1 MDKSFWVAKGAE
13 RDPTFDNPSRIE
25 TKRAHRWLAD
35 SGEAEFFSS
44 KKHAVQSPSAQSI
57 SRISHSDIPA
67 WESLASFQPTSNQ
80 FVDRLFG
87 SETIR
92 PVDFAERSISLVEIG
107 GANLSEKDSDEQ
119 FDDDISVGLSI
130 SQSTEDP
137 EMCLS
142 YIGIRKVKVNQVK
155 DSETGIHG
163 LKINS
168 FDRENHIDM
177 HSGLAYDRRNEMAI
191 IPMGQTY
198 NKDIKN
204 VDLMRHTCE
213 EYAQIRSR
221 DSTYHKG
228 DPTVVSITDAYKEE
242 SGIISFDDFNCQ
254 RDIIPLGRSVGGL
267 DESDSRSLLQ
277 ISKADG
283 RKQVDASNV
292 NVTRVVKSRSDFVS
306 KNKPESKPSRKETP
320 NSFPSNVR
328 SLISTGMLDGVPV
341 KYVSVSR
348 EELRGIIKG
357 SGYLCGCQSC
367 NYSKVLNAYEIER
380 HAGCKTKHP
389 NNHIYFE
396 NGKTIYQIVQELRS
410 TPESML
416 FDTIQTVFGAPINQ
430 KSFRIWKESYQAATR
445 ELQRIYGKEE
455 LKL

>member
-1 MDKSFWVAKGAE
+1 MDKSFWMAKGAE
-13 RDPTFDNPSRIE
+13 IDPTFDNPSRIVI
-25 TKRAHRWLAD
+25 KRTHRWLAD

-44 KKHAVQSPSAQSI
+44 KKPALQSPSAQSI
-57 SRISHSDIPA
+57 SRISHSNIPE
-67 WESLASFQPTSNQ
+67 WESVAIFQPTSNQ
-80 FVDRLFG
+80 FVDRFFG

-92 PVDFAERSISLVEIG
+92 PVDFAERSISLVEAG
-107 GANLSEKDSDEQ
+107 GANLSEKDSEEQ
-119 FDDDISVGLSI
+119 FENDISVGLSI

-137 EMCLS
+137 ELCLS
-142 YIGIRKVKVNQVK
+142 YNGIRKVKVNQVK
-155 DSETGIHG
+155 DSETGIYG
-163 LKINS
+163 LKMNS

-177 HSGLAYDRRNEMAI
+177 HSALAYDRQNEMAI
-191 IPMGQTY
+191 IPMGQAY
-198 NKDIKN
+198 GKDIEN
-204 VDLMRHTCE
+204 VNLMRLTE
-213 EYAQIRSR
+213 EGAQIRSR
-221 DSTYHKG
+221 DSTYNKE
-228 DPTVVSITDAYKEE
+228 DPTVISVADVYKEE
-242 SGIISFDDFNCQ
+242 GNIISFDCFNYE
-254 RDIIPLGRSVGGL
+254 RDIVPVGRSVGDL
-267 DESDSRSLLQ
+267 DESDSRSSLQ

-283 RKQVDASNV
+283 RKQVAASNV

-306 KNKPESKPSRKETP
+306 KNKPESKPSRKEAP

-328 SLISTGMLDGVPV
+328 SLISTGMLDAVPV

-367 NYSKVLNAYEIER
+367 NYSKVLNAYEFER
-380 HAGCKTKHP
+380 HASCKTKHP

-410 TPESML
+410 TPESIL

-455 LKL
+455 SKL